1 MIDHANYIKISTIEY
16 KCFSDFYK
24 STETLLS
31 PFVRNFIVNSIQI
44 RLYNNIH
51 RGIYH
56 NLKDQL
62 EYETK

>member
-1 MIDHANYIKISTIEY
+1 MIDHAIIKISSIEY

-24 STETLLS
+24 SSETILS
-31 PFVRNFIVNSIQI
+31 PSLRNFIVNSIQI

-51 RGIYH
+51 REIYH

>member
-1 MIDHANYIKISTIEY
+1 MIDHATYDKISTININ
-16 KCFSDFYK
+16 FSNFNK

-31 PFVRNFIVNSIQI
+31 PSLRNFIVNSIQI

-51 RGIYH
+51 REVYH

-62 EYETK
+62 EYEIK